1 MSKGLSFDLKITPR
15 GEDLCPGIAQ
25 TGESFDAVLTIT
37 VNSGGSF
44 SHRGID
50 FEFASEFTPKGH
62 KLTRLN
68 QINERLVEGGS
79 IIGSMEFKLPTMT
92 IGARQQTYHGGSFS
106 VRLWIRVNV
115 KKTFGSVD
123 FTQEIPSY
131 QIVPTIKGIDPF
143 CVRVAVA
150 ENIRIDLMIQRRKFE
165 LSDVICGAA
174 HFLLVALKIKA
185 FTVQLMAQEMTE
197 INGKTKKFK
206 NICATWEITDGAPVK
221 GEIIPFRLYLAPL
234 NLTPSSSNPEN
245 GYSVTHFL
253 HFMLVT
259 MSGEKYFKSL
269 QIHLF
274 KWPSLPFAFTDE

>member
-1 MSKGLSFDLKITPR
+1 MSKLSFDLKITPR
-15 GEDLCPGIAQ
+15 GEDLCPGVVQ

-50 FEFASEFTPKGH
+50 FEFTSEFSPKDH
-62 KLTRLN
+62 KTIRLT
-68 QINERLVEGGS
+68 QMNERLVEGGAIMGS
-79 IIGSMEFKLPTMT
+79 IELKLPTMT
-92 IGARQQTYHGGSFS
+92 IGQRQQTYIGGSFS
-106 VRLWIRVNV
+106 VRHWVRINV

-123 FTQEIPSY
+123 FTEEIKSY
-131 QIVPTIKGIDPF
+131 QVVPTIKGIDPL

-165 LSDVICGAA
+165 LGDVISGAA
-174 HFLLVALKIKA
+174 HFLLVALKIKT

-197 INGKTKKFK
+197 INGKTRKFK
-206 NICATWEITDGAPVK
+206 NICGTWEITDGAPVK

-234 NLTPSSSNPEN
+234 KLSPSCSNPEN

-269 QIHLF
+269 QINLF
-274 KWPSLPFAFTDE
+274 KWPSLPFAFSGE